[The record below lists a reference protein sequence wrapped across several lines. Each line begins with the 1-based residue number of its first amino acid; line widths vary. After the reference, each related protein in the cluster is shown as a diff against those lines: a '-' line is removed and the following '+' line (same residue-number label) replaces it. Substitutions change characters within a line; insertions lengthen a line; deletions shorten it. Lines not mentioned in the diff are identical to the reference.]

1 MFLRCCVVVFCSL
14 RRRCHGRRPPASPP
28 PQLQQLQWPRHHEF
42 DVHHFGMR
50 FTGVMAEKVFQDLGI
65 ARRVLWM
72 EGVSVVLHHSFLG
85 GVDI

>member
-1 MFLRCCVVVFCSL
+1 
-14 RRRCHGRRPPASPP
+14 
-28 PQLQQLQWPRHHEF
+28 
-42 DVHHFGMR
+42 
-50 FTGVMAEKVFQDLGI
+50 MAEKVFQDLGI